1 MKIEFTKHAED
12 MLKERNLKKMR
23 LKVDME
29 SDALYVRLSEE
40 PIEESEEVSG
50 SIIIDYSKDGKVVGI
65 ELLGIKDRFSLEE
78 LSTLK
83 VELPTIA

>member
-1 MKIEFTKHAED
+1 
-12 MLKERNLKKMR
+12 MR

-65 ELLGIKDRFSLEE
+65 ELLRIKDRFSLEE

>member
-1 MKIEFTKHAED
+1 
-12 MLKERNLKKMR
+12 MR

-83 VELPTIA
+83 VELPTIAYKNAPVPF